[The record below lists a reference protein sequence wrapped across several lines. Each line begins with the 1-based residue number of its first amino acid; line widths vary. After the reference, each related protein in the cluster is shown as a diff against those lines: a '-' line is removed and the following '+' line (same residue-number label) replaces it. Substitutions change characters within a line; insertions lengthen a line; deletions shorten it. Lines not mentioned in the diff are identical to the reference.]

1 MPGFWGLQPEEMQ
14 RFSVLL
20 DQSVSELTSLT
31 TELDGLTADVEWEG
45 PDADQFRGQ
54 TWPTIREGMRTA
66 STTLQQA
73 SEDVRRQLTQQ
84 QTASAT

>member
-14 RFSVLL
+14 RFATQL
-20 DQSVSELTSLT
+20 DESVSELTSLA
-31 TELDGLTADVEWEG
+31 TELDGLTAEIEWEG
-45 PDADQFRGQ
+45 PDAAQFRSQ
-54 TWPTIREGMRTA
+54 TWPTIREGLRSA

-73 SEDVRRQLTQQ
+73 SQDVRRQITQQ

>member
-14 RFSVLL
+14 RFAVLL
-20 DQSVSELTSLT
+20 EQSVSELLSLT
-31 TELDGLTADVEWEG
+31 TELDGLTAEVEWEG

-54 TWPTIREGMRTA
+54 VWPTIREGMRAA

-73 SEDVRRQLTQQ
+73 AENVRRQLTQQ